1 MILKDAFAL
10 FILFQL
16 FQLSSVNCQK
26 QRYLHTATFIDNKL
40 YILGGNIVDKSTSL
54 EVGREFFYLD
64 CSLPINTQKPLWQD
78 LTSVNIIPT
87 HAFAATVKG
96 GANNNTLIF
105 YGGRNLTNAENM
117 ALVYMFDTQTSSWY
131 IPSISGVSFTK
142 RRSLSAFIDYNKK
155 MYLFGGWLIGGDF
168 VNDMLILDTVNLTW
182 GKGSSLNAPLPR
194 INYGA
199 VLLPSQDI
207 LYLGGEEFKN
217 KYLPL
222 PLNEQTFG
230 PIPSDRYGL
239 TAVLGLDGQQVIMFG
254 GWNENNISTADSLYT
269 LNLSTFR
276 WQIPNVS
283 GKLPNSRY
291 YHRANVIGKY
301 MVISFG
307 FNFNPDVENDI
318 LLLDI
323 SNNEDKRNQHK
334 QDQNGTELRIPG
346 ENMNTERVSFYAAT
360 NRI

>member
-1 MILKDAFAL
+1 MNIMILKDAFAL

-207 LYLGGEEFKN
+207 LYLG
-217 KYLPL
+217 
-222 PLNEQTFG
+222 
-230 PIPSDRYGL
+230 
-239 TAVLGLDGQQVIMFG
+239 LDGQQVIMFG

-301 MVISFG
+301 MVISF
-307 FNFNPDVENDI
+307 
-318 LLLDI
+318 
-323 SNNEDKRNQHK
+323 
-334 QDQNGTELRIPG
+334 DQNGTELRIPG